1 MAMHEP
7 QDHTKRP
14 RTEAND
20 SFNSIRELLSQQHQ
34 QLERTICEQLTSHKL
49 EISKELGEVNAR
61 METLEQRVTKLETP
75 TPLSIGQAQPQ
86 QPAAAVAAPTPPF
99 QDPCQ
104 VVMGG
109 WPDSTKKSDLLEAA
123 QQLLLDKRSS

>member
-14 RTEAND
+14 RAEAKD

-34 QLERTICEQLTSHKL
+34 QLGRTICEQLTSHKQ

-61 METLEQRVTKLETP
+61 METLEQRVTKIETL
-75 TPLSIGQAQPQ
+75 TPLGIGQAQPQ
-86 QPAAAVAAPTPPF
+86 QPAASSGSPNPAFPGSVSNSHGRVAWLN
-99 QDPCQ
+99 Q
-104 VVMGG
+104 
-109 WPDSTKKSDLLEAA
+109 KDLISL
-123 QQLLLDKRSS
+123 RRPNSFS